1 MKDLSHKKRVSLIF
15 DYMLFVQHNAAK
27 MIKEGR
33 NPTGYGLKDYLV
45 EELNYTAEE
54 AEEITK
60 EVKQFIKIKEYG
72 KSENK
77 DS

>member
-1 MKDLSHKKRVSLIF
+1 MKDLSSKKRASLIF
-15 DYMLFVQHNAAK
+15 DYILFVQHNAAK

-33 NPTGYGLKDYLV
+33 SPAGYGLKDYLV
-45 EELNYTAEE
+45 EELNYTPEE
-54 AEEITK
+54 AEDITK
-60 EVKQFIKIKEYG
+60 EVKQFIKEHG

>member
-1 MKDLSHKKRVSLIF
+1 MKDLSRKKRASLIF

-33 NPTGYGLKDYLV
+33 SPTGYGLKDYLV
-45 EELNYTAEE
+45 EELNYTPEE

-60 EVKQFIKIKEYG
+60 EVKQFM
-72 KSENK
+72 K
-77 DS
+77 DRL

>member
-1 MKDLSHKKRVSLIF
+1 MRDLSRKKRASLVF

-33 NPTGYGLKDYLV
+33 SPAGYGLNDYLV
-45 EELNYTAEE
+45 EELNYTSEE

-60 EVKQFIKIKEYG
+60 EVKQFIKEHG

>member
-1 MKDLSHKKRVSLIF
+1 MKDLSSKNKATLVF
-15 DYMLFVQHNAAK
+15 DYLLFVQHNAAK

-33 NPTGYGLKDYLV
+33 SPAGYGLKDYLV
-45 EELNYTAEE
+45 EELNYTPEE

-60 EVKQFIKIKEYG
+60 EVKQFIKEHG

>member
-1 MKDLSHKKRVSLIF
+1 MRDLSRKKRASLVF

-33 NPTGYGLKDYLV
+33 SPAGYGLNDYLV
-45 EELNYTAEE
+45 EELNYTPEE
-54 AEEITK
+54 AEEIIK
-60 EVKQFIKIKEYG
+60 EVKQFIKEHG